1 MKIGIMPGDQIPAN
15 ELRAQGFEALQ
26 MFFGGGADGDAHDPS
41 PEKVGATLAA
51 GDLALAAMTLHVDL
65 VGPAG
70 RVEADVQRALRCV
83 QRTAALAGH
92 CGDNPRPIL
101 VWHPSGYPE
110 EGDDRKVFAALVA
123 ALSTLCSAAEAAGV
137 DLAVEITRA
146 GSVGS
151 AEAFLRLQDHVGST
165 ALKVCL
171 DAANFCPDRTPLERA
186 VRILGPDTV
195 IAHGKDASF
204 AANGEVAAY
213 VSTGAGQLDYDTYMR
228 ALADYCEVPYF
239 VLEYYR
245 SRKQLLRARD
255 IVRTALG

>member
-1 MKIGIMPGDQIPAN
+1 M
-15 ELRAQGFEALQ
+15 
-26 MFFGGGADGDAHDPS
+26 
-41 PEKVGATLAA
+41 
-51 GDLALAAMTLHVDL
+51 
-65 VGPAG
+65 
-70 RVEADVQRALRCV
+70 
-83 QRTAALAGH
+83 
-92 CGDNPRPIL
+92 
-101 VWHPSGYPE
+101 
-110 EGDDRKVFAALVA
+110 
-123 ALSTLCSAAEAAGV
+123 
-137 DLAVEITRA
+137 
-146 GSVGS
+146 GS

-245 SRKQLLRARD
+245 SREQLLRARD